1 MERILN
7 IEDEPAKKTPTQSKT
22 INYFRIEFKAPTG
35 ANMEVLL
42 DKAHAAL
49 PDVNDR
55 VFSSE
60 GQEFKSCHV
69 RQTKSEGHYVHVT
82 AVTPGE
88 PSSAVPNK
96 TNVREVDV
104 QLVAPPAD
112 GNYMD
117 SDMFFL
123 VKGNHMLFSSSGLPV
138 SKAKEYIKA
147 LLEKTGNADDEIKF
161 SIQKMANVD
170 KLRLIRQGVSEI
182 SLGCNISPATF
193 QYEER
198 TTVRTFLMGHVL
210 DGFRAFF
217 AKDPRFREI
226 AEQENVTAEVTFK
239 FNRARKGG
247 ENGKARM
254 QTLSEK
260 LIAEDDDGFRIITY
274 GGEKISYEEVCIK
287 KAIKFKK
294 FGKSVQYEDVWNSMK
309 EYLSELQRTG
319 VLEQ

>member
-147 LLEKTGNADDEIKF
+147 LLEKN
-161 SIQKMANVD
+161 
-170 KLRLIRQGVSEI
+170 RQ
-182 SLGCNISPATF
+182 C
-193 QYEER
+193 R
-198 TTVRTFLMGHVL
+198 
-210 DGFRAFF
+210 
-217 AKDPRFREI
+217 
-226 AEQENVTAEVTFK
+226 
-239 FNRARKGG
+239 
-247 ENGKARM
+247 
-254 QTLSEK
+254 
-260 LIAEDDDGFRIITY
+260 
-274 GGEKISYEEVCIK
+274 
-287 KAIKFKK
+287 
-294 FGKSVQYEDVWNSMK
+294 
-309 EYLSELQRTG
+309 
-319 VLEQ
+319 